1 MITEFSAHSI
11 NDRLYRPNDSHWN
24 IAGNELAA
32 RLILQHVSA
41 QLRPVDKSD
50 VRFTPKN
57 GHWPDRRLNSSGQ
70 DFIKILRG
78 GSGFYKNCSRPERP
92 PPLVEPPFES
102 FDFAFEPNRLDLL
115 YFALNLETIYDVA
128 LSAEFGKLA
137 RALLFEF
144 FNPDLK
150 LAS

>member
-1 MITEFSAHSI
+1 MANGTQPRSKKA
-11 NDRLYRPNDSHWN
+11 DRPNVRFGSKAD
-24 IAGNELAA
+24 IC
-32 RLILQHVSA
+32 SA
-41 QLRPVDKSD
+41 KRH
-50 VRFTPKN
+50 VRFTPN
-57 GHWPDRRLNSSGQ
+57 SGHWPDRRLNSSGQ

-92 PPLVEPPFES
+92 PPLVEPPFEG
-102 FDFAFEPNRLDLL
+102 FNFAFEPNRLDLL

>member
-1 MITEFSAHSI
+1 MVHPVLSLNACTTHWLQCPLWVKSGHVQCT
-11 NDRLYRPNDSHWN
+11 SH
-24 IAGNELAA
+24 
-32 RLILQHVSA
+32 
-41 QLRPVDKSD
+41 
-50 VRFTPKN
+50 VRFTPN
-57 GHWPDRRLNSSGQ
+57 SGHRPDRRLNSSGQ
-70 DFIKILRG
+70 DYIKILRG
-78 GSGFYKNCSRPERP
+78 GVQDFIKIALDQKRP

-137 RALLFEF
+137 RALPFEF